1 MIKNVHVKV
10 DLEDKIFDKSLNI
23 NNELNYWIT
32 NQSFDFDTVLS
43 MRGIGISNHSSWNN
57 EVENGNTFVSE
68 QPKKKKPLK
77 DYIKSKKKWLKR
89 NLILG

>member
-1 MIKNVHVKV
+1 MLKIDKNVHVKA

-23 NNELNYWIT
+23 NNELNYWIA

-68 QPKKKKPLK
+68 QPKKRNHLK
-77 DYIKSKKKWLKR
+77 IILNLKR
-89 NLILG
+89 ND